1 MAASVRGPVLAG
13 RASRPSARVRS
24 AAQRPVLRG
33 TSTVGDLALAAVVTV
48 AAVVAAAKGLLTV
61 QDTGRVIVL
70 PGMTYL
76 PGPSHAQ
83 PHSLTGLS
91 WALAGV
97 VAATAPLAWRR
108 TYPTSAF
115 AVILAAFIL
124 TSGHATVIAIAAVIV
139 AAYSAVAYSKY
150 RWATLLGLP
159 AGALI
164 ITVAYPA
171 ATAQVPERYTPLL
184 VLLPTLALG
193 SMMRMWRQRA
203 RDAAERLCLTQ
214 AAREAETRDALQ
226 TERARI
232 AGELHDVVTHN
243 VSVMVVQ
250 AGAAR
255 QALDVSPGDA
265 RAALQAIE
273 ASGRA
278 AMTELRH
285 LLGLLTPA
293 EPAGPGAAAA
303 AAVIA
308 DDHALRPQ
316 PSLAEVP
323 ALVAR
328 VRAAG
333 LPVDLTVAAPPR
345 ELARGLDLAVY
356 RVIQEAL
363 TNVIKHADRAPT
375 AVRVEYRAGNLL
387 ADVANQAPAAPG
399 DGPDGGHGRGLIGLR
414 ERIAVYG
421 GSLDAGPRPGGGW
434 RVRATIPLDAA
445 DAGHDAPT
453 LSGIR
458 GAPA

>member
-61 QDTGRVIVL
+61 PDTGRAIVL

-83 PHSLTGLS
+83 PHSLTVLS

-203 RDAAERLCLTQ
+203 RDAAERLRLTQ

-232 AGELHDVVTHN
+232 AGELHDVVTGRRRPPGARCLTRGCACGP
-243 VSVMVVQ
+243 
-250 AGAAR
+250 AGHRGQRPGRDDRATAPAR
-255 QALDVSPGDA
+255 PA
-265 RAALQAIE
+265 RARRTRRARRG
-273 ASGRA
+273 GR
-278 AMTELRH
+278 R
-285 LLGLLTPA
+285 
-293 EPAGPGAAAA
+293 
-303 AAVIA
+303 
-308 DDHALRPQ
+308 
-316 PSLAEVP
+316 
-323 ALVAR
+323 
-328 VRAAG
+328 
-333 LPVDLTVAAPPR
+333 
-345 ELARGLDLAVY
+345 RG
-356 RVIQEAL
+356 
-363 TNVIKHADRAPT
+363 H
-375 AVRVEYRAGNLL
+375 
-387 ADVANQAPAAPG
+387 
-399 DGPDGGHGRGLIGLR
+399 RG
-414 ERIAVYG
+414 
-421 GSLDAGPRPGGGW
+421 
-434 RVRATIPLDAA
+434 
-445 DAGHDAPT
+445 
-453 LSGIR
+453 
-458 GAPA
+458 

>member
-1 MAASVRGPVLAG
+1 MPGG
-13 RASRPSARVRS
+13 RASRPSVRVRS

-61 QDTGRVIVL
+61 QDTGRAIVL

-108 TYPTSAF
+108 TYPVSAF
-115 AVILAAFIL
+115 GLILAAFIL
-124 TSGHATVIAIAAVIV
+124 TSSHATVIAIAAVIV

-150 RWATLLGLP
+150 RRATMLGLL
-159 AGALI
+159 AGALV

-203 RDAAERLCLTQ
+203 RDASERLRLAQ
-214 AAREAETRDALQ
+214 AARQAETRDALQ

-232 AGELHDVVTHN
+232 AAELHDVVTHN

-255 QALDVSPGDA
+255 QAVDVSPGDA
-265 RAALQAIE
+265 REALQAIE

-285 LLGLLTPA
+285 LLGLLAPA
-293 EPAGPGAAAA
+293 ESTGPATAPAAA
-303 AAVIA
+303 IA
-308 DDHALRPQ
+308 DDRALCPQ
-316 PSLAEVP
+316 PGLAEVP

-345 ELARGLDLAVY
+345 ELAQGLDLAVY

-375 AVRVEYRAGNLL
+375 TVRVEYRAGNLL
-387 ADVANQAPAAPG
+387 ADVANQASAAPG
-399 DGPDGGHGRGLIGLR
+399 AGPDGGYGRGLIGLR

-445 DAGHDAPT
+445 GAGHDAPT